1 MAVQFNYL
9 APRGWKPKNP
19 DKNYLI
25 TLLKIELDEEAV
37 AMAKYHHLRKG
48 KWLQNLPQVHGPKFL
63 MEKTLEFPLQGRKG
77 QLPMIWTIKDT
88 CLRLPIPS
96 IYLN

>member
-19 DKNYLI
+19 DNNYLI
-25 TLLKIELDEEAV
+25 TLLKIELDEKAV

-48 KWLQNLPQVHGPKFL
+48 KKKIDKLFEDAAATVAAESSTGTWTTVFDGKDSGI
-63 MEKTLEFPLQGRKG
+63 PLAK
-77 QLPMIWTIKDT
+77 
-88 CLRLPIPS
+88 
-96 IYLN
+96 